1 MKKIIIY
8 VDFSSEDFN
17 KDFKLSQELAVDN
30 TVLMVTNLEQLHSS
44 IGAYDLVLIGFSS
57 ASKLENVS
65 KPVFDLKVTEQ
76 YNKAL
81 DILKG

>member
-8 VDFSSEDFN
+8 VDFSGEDFN

-44 IGAYDLVLIGFSS
+44 IGTYDLVLIGFSS
-57 ASKLENVS
+57 AGKLENVF

>member
-8 VDFSSEDFN
+8 VDFSGEDFN
-17 KDFKLSQELAVDN
+17 KDFKLSQDLAVDN

-57 ASKLENVS
+57 AGRLDNIS
-65 KPVFDLKVTEQ
+65 KPVFDLKIMEQ
-76 YNKAL
+76 YNKVL
-81 DILKG
+81 DVLKG

>member
-8 VDFSSEDFN
+8 VDFSGEDFN

-57 ASKLENVS
+57 ADRLDNIS
-65 KPVFDLKVTEQ
+65 KPVLDLKVADE
-76 YNKAL
+76 YIKIL
-81 DILKG
+81 DMLKG